1 MGDIPGGILGLLLSN
16 PILNAPQTFAM
27 LCFTS
32 PSRNLR
38 IPNPRL
44 LRFTSLV
51 SSEFVAVSVAIN
63 LNHQSQPATTEIDD
77 VLVTGPLPSEKIAR
91 HFALFHLVSQLYV
104 RHGVALPEFPRAL
117 FQLWVMVKHDLIT
130 LRSQTP
136 ALPKE
141 TSPFKGGIFSK
152 SLPPSKQESR
162 RAIVEPPVSERN
174 HSSSSM
180 KIFHQHQIA
189 ADVVEL
195 REQQGPSVRR
205 NGKTLI

>member
-1 MGDIPGGILGLLLSN
+1 MS
-16 PILNAPQTFAM
+16 
-27 LCFTS
+27 CFTS
-32 PSRNLR
+32 RSGNLR
-38 IPNPRL
+38 TPTPRL

-51 SSEFVAVSVAIN
+51 IFEPVAVDLAVDHNDQFRSWAI
-63 LNHQSQPATTEIDD
+63 EIHE
-77 VLVTGPLPSEKIAR
+77 VSVTGPLPSEKIAR
-91 HFALFHLVSQLYV
+91 HFALFHLVSQLHV
-104 RHGVALPEFPRAL
+104 RHAAALPEFPRAL
-117 FQLWVMVKHDLIT
+117 LQLWVMVKYDLIT
-130 LRSQTP
+130 SRSQTP